1 MALATGPRLL
11 LLDEPAA
18 GLSAGER
25 ARLRELLE
33 SLPRELPLLLIEHDM
48 RLALSLAD
56 EVLCLH
62 NGRQIAHGPPGE
74 VRDDATVQAV
84 YLGRAV
90 DA

>member
-1 MALATGPRLL
+1 
-11 LLDEPAA
+11 
-18 GLSAGER
+18 
-25 ARLRELLE
+25 
-33 SLPRELPLLLIEHDM
+33 M

-62 NGRQIAHGPPGE
+62 NGRQIALGPPSA
-74 VRDDATVQAV
+74 VRNDATVQAV